1 MTSPAETVQELPID
15 TVLPSE
21 HNPATRLRGLDE
33 LADSIREH
41 GVLEPLLVTG
51 NGHNSVHLVAGHR
64 RLAAAKIAGL
74 KTVPC
79 IVRKFEESQQIAIQL
94 VENLQREDLTPTEE
108 AQGYGKLAAEPY
120 RMSSRAIA
128 KLVGRSQPHVIH
140 RLALLKLAPAVL
152 ADYES
157 GKLKLTVEDV
167 QLLAQKPHAEQ
178 LRIFKETAW
187 GSIKDRIRE
196 LKWRDDERRRAAE
209 RAKQP
214 KAEQTSIDDPVVDK
228 YQREA
233 DRARAEQRKQD
244 KLRREANDARAE
256 LYPRLLG
263 RGERELQYAAALLAE
278 TVGTLAAKRAG
289 ELLEL
294 KPVTRKSS
302 YGQWTEWG
310 AALFAHGQR
319 SKKAAIDV
327 LLALAIAEAD
337 ERIRGNYAGGSP
349 LSKLHIERLQ
359 KLGYKPNA
367 RDRQLLKVRR

>member
-1 MTSPAETVQELPID
+1 MTSPAETVQELPIE

-51 NGHNSVHLVAGHR
+51 NGHNTVHLVAGHR

-79 IVRKFEESQQIAIQL
+79 IVRKFEESQQLAIQL

-108 AQGYGKLAAEPY
+108 ALGYGKLAGEPY

-140 RLALLKLAPAVL
+140 RLALLKLAPPIQV
-152 ADYES
+152 DYES

-167 QLLAQKPHAEQ
+167 QLLAQKPHADQ
-178 LRIFKETAW
+178 LRLFKETAW
-187 GSIKDRIRE
+187 GSVKDRIRE
-196 LKWRDDERRRAAE
+196 LKWREDEHRRAQA
-209 RAKQP
+209 AKQN
-214 KAEQTSIDDPVVDK
+214 KQTEIDDPVINGSAA
-228 YQREA
+228 QA
-233 DRARAEQRKQD
+233 DRARAEQRKKD
-244 KLRREANDARAE
+244 KLRREANEARAE
-256 LYPRLLG
+256 LHARLLG
-263 RGERELQYAAALLAE
+263 RGERELQYAAAVLAE
-278 TVGTLAAKRAG
+278 TVGTVAAKRAG

-294 KPVTRKSS
+294 KPETRRNS
-302 YGQWTEWG
+302 YGQWSVWD
-310 AALFAHGQR
+310 AALFAHAQR
-319 SKKAAIDV
+319 SKTAAVDV
-327 LLALAIAEAD
+327 IVALAIAEAD

-367 RDRQLLKVRR
+367 RDRALLKVRK